1 MQHIDS
7 KYSAGLIGIIG
18 GCGHIGL
25 PLAVAFCERGFRVVA
40 IDRDELA
47 VEKVKKGEFPFF
59 EADSEGRL
67 ADAIGSQR
75 FRTTS
80 EISAIADCEIIVVCV
95 GTPVDEHLS
104 PVPRIFLELIEEMKP
119 FLSKGQL
126 LVLRS
131 TIFPGTT
138 RLLERQ
144 LAPFGI
150 DISFCPERIVQGRAF
165 EEIYN
170 LPHIVSGISKQGI
183 DRASKLFETLGVVVR
198 GEIETAEFAKLFL
211 NAYRYI
217 QFAATNEFFTIA
229 NDANVD
235 YSEVVRLMKTD
246 YPRAEGLPGAG
257 FSAGPCLVKDTLQLV
272 AYSQNRFAMG
282 SAAFQVNEGL
292 AQYVVKEISRK
303 IDLSD
308 SVIGLLGMAFKPG
321 IDDIRSS
328 LSYRVKKTLILQ
340 GAEVLCS
347 DSQVTMDKTLLKLE
361 EVIERADLLILC
373 TPQTELKSADYLG
386 KPVIDIWNYL
396 GNGNLISN
404 AFEPK

>member
-1 MQHIDS
+1 MQEIDS
-7 KYSAGLIGIIG
+7 KYSVGQIGIIG

-25 PLAVAFCERGFRVVA
+25 PLAVAFCERGFQVIA
-40 IDRDELA
+40 IDKDKLA
-47 VEKVKKGEFPFF
+47 IEKIKKGEFPFF
-59 EADSEGRL
+59 EADSDGRL
-67 ADAIGSQR
+67 ANVTDSQR

-80 EISAIADCEIIVVCV
+80 EISEIADCEIIIICI

-104 PVPRIFLELIEEMKP
+104 PVPRIFLELIEEIKP
-119 FLSKGQL
+119 YLSKGQL

-138 RLLERQ
+138 RLLEKK
-144 LAPFGI
+144 LAHLGI
-150 DISFCPERIVQGRAF
+150 DISFCPERIVQGKAF
-165 EEIYN
+165 EEIHH
-170 LPHIVSGISKQGI
+170 LPHIVSGISSQSI
-183 DRASKLFETLGVVVR
+183 ERASKLFRTLGKVVI

-235 YSEVVRLMKTD
+235 YAEVVRLMKTD

-328 LSYRVKKTLILQ
+328 LSYRIKKALILQ

-347 DSQVTMDKTLLKLE
+347 DSKVQLDSTLIDLA
-361 EVIERADLLILC
+361 EVIKRADLLIMC
-373 TPQTELKSADYLG
+373 TPQIEFKSADYLG

-396 GNGNLISN
+396 GNGNLIAD
-404 AFEPK
+404 AFRVK

>member
-1 MQHIDS
+1 VQHTDS
-7 KYSAGLIGIIG
+7 KYSAGQIGIIG

-25 PLAVAFCERGFRVVA
+25 PLAVAFCERGFRVVV

-47 VEKVKKGEFPFF
+47 VEKVNKGEFPFF

-67 ADAIGSQR
+67 ANAIGSQR

-104 PVPRIFLELIEEMKP
+104 PVPRIFLELIEEVKP

-150 DISFCPERIVQGRAF
+150 DVTFCPERIVQGKAF

-170 LPHIVSGISKQGI
+170 LPHIVSGVSKQGI
-183 DRASKLFETLGVVVR
+183 ERASKLFENLGVVVR

-328 LSYRVKKTLILQ
+328 LSYRVKKALILQ

-373 TPQTELKSADYLG
+373 TPQTEFKSADYLG

-396 GNGNLISN
+396 GDGNLITD
-404 AFEPK
+404 AFGMK

>member
-1 MQHIDS
+1 MQNKDS
-7 KYSAGLIGIIG
+7 KYSLGKIGIIG

-25 PLAVAFCERGFRVVA
+25 PLAVAFCEKGFRVVA

-47 VEKVKKGEFPFF
+47 VEKVTMGSFPFF
-59 EADSEGRL
+59 EEN
-67 ADAIGSQR
+67 SQGKLEYALDTHR
-75 FRTTS
+75 FSATS
-80 EISAIADCEIIVVCV
+80 NISDIADCEIIIICV

-104 PVPRIFLELIEEMKP
+104 PVPRIFLELIEEIKP
-119 FLSKGQL
+119 FLSEGQL

-144 LAPFGI
+144 LSPFGV
-150 DISFCPERIVQGRAF
+150 DVTFCPERIVQGKAF

-170 LPHIVSGISKQGI
+170 LPHIVSGVSKQGI
-183 DRASKLFETLGVVVR
+183 ERASRLFETLGIVVK
-198 GEIETAEFAKLFL
+198 GDIETAEFAKLFL

-229 NDANVD
+229 NDANID

-246 YPRAEGLPGAG
+246 YPRAEGLPSAG

-303 IDLSD
+303 IDLSN

-328 LSYRVKKTLILQ
+328 LSYRVKKALILQ
-340 GAEVLCS
+340 GAEVLCT
-347 DSQVTMDKTLLKLE
+347 DSHVVMDRTLLALE
-361 EVIERADLLILC
+361 EVIQRSDVLILC
-373 TPQTELKSADYLG
+373 TPQTDFKSSNFLG
-386 KPVIDIWNYL
+386 KPVVDIWNYL

-404 AFEPK
+404 AFEQK

>member
-1 MQHIDS
+1 MQEVDS
-7 KYSAGLIGIIG
+7 KHSVGQIGIIG

-25 PLAVAFCERGFRVVA
+25 PLAVAFCERGFRVIA
-40 IDRDELA
+40 IDKDKLA
-47 VEKVKKGEFPFF
+47 VEKVKKGKFPFF
-59 EADSEGRL
+59 EADSDERL
-67 ADAIGSQR
+67 AKAIDSQR

-80 EISAIADCEIIVVCV
+80 EISEIADCEIIIVCI

-104 PVPRIFLELIEEMKP
+104 PVPRIFLELIDEIKP

-138 RLLERQ
+138 RLLEKQ
-144 LAPFGI
+144 LAHLDI
-150 DISFCPERIVQGRAF
+150 DISFCPERIVQGKAF

-170 LPHIVSGISKQGI
+170 LPHIVSGTSNQSIE
-183 DRASKLFETLGVVVR
+183 RASKLFGALGSVVI

-229 NDANVD
+229 NDANVN
-235 YSEVVRLMKTD
+235 YAEVVRLMKTD

-303 IDLSD
+303 VNLSD

-328 LSYRVKKTLILQ
+328 LSYRIKKALILQ

-347 DSQVTMDKTLLKLE
+347 DSKVQMDLTLIDLE
-361 EVIERADLLILC
+361 EVIKRADLLILC
-373 TPQTELKSADYLG
+373 TPQIEFRSADYLG

-396 GNGNLISN
+396 GNGNLIAD
-404 AFEPK
+404 AFRVK

>member
-1 MQHIDS
+1 MQNSHP
-7 KYSAGLIGIIG
+7 YYTAGQIGIIG

-25 PLAVAFCERGFRVVA
+25 PLAVAFCERGFRVIA

-47 VEKVKKGEFPFF
+47 VEKVSMGKFPFF
-59 EADSEGRL
+59 EANSEGRL
-67 ADAIGSQR
+67 AEAIGSQR
-75 FRTTS
+75 FRATS
-80 EISAIADCEIIVVCV
+80 DISAIADCEIIIVCV

-104 PVPRIFLELIEEMKP
+104 PVPRIFLDLIEEIKP

-138 RLLERQ
+138 RLLEKQ

-150 DISFCPERIVQGRAF
+150 DVSFCPERIVQGRAF
-165 EEIYN
+165 EEIYS
-170 LPHIVSGISKQGI
+170 LPHIVSGTSDQSAI
-183 DRASKLFETLGVVVR
+183 RALQLFKSLGEVVT
-198 GEIETAEFAKLFL
+198 GEIEAAEFAKLFL

-246 YPRAEGLPGAG
+246 YPRAEGLPSAG

-303 IDLSD
+303 IDLSV

-321 IDDIRSS
+321 TDDIRSS
-328 LSYRVKKTLILQ
+328 LSYRVKKSLILQ

-347 DSQVTMDKTLLKLE
+347 DTQVKMDKTLIKLE
-361 EVIERADLLILC
+361 EVIERADLLIIC
-373 TPQTELKSADYLG
+373 TPQTEYKSANYLG

-396 GNGNLISN
+396 GEGNLISN
-404 AFEPK
+404 AFEVK